1 MSRYTVEWTQDAEDA
16 LADIWRQ
23 AADRAA
29 VTAAEAA
36 IYRLLEKDPLANGA
50 EVSEGL
56 RRIIVEP
63 LVALYTVDASR
74 RVVEVEQVGVY
85 SP

>member
-16 LADIWRQ
+16 LADIWMQ

-36 IYRLLEKDPLANGA
+36 IHRLLEKDPVANGA

-56 RRIIVEP
+56 RRIIIEP

>member
-16 LADIWRQ
+16 LADIWMQ

-36 IYRLLEKDPLANGA
+36 IHRLLEKDPVAHGA

-63 LVALYTVDASR
+63 LAALYTVDAGR